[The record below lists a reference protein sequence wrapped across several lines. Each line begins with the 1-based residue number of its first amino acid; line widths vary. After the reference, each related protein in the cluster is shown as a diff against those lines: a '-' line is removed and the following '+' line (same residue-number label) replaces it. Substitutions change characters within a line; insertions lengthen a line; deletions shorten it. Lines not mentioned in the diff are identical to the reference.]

1 METGRKTSESP
12 HSFTPS
18 VKHLVWAL
26 LAGTVLVISG
36 TRDNEPPQ
44 PSAAQAF
51 AAPSAT
57 PTATPTAI
65 PPAAPRSTG
74 PVRATPGTSP
84 APAAPEHAGPAAPP
98 TVRPVWPP
106 MATTYFAPVPRTVPA
121 RTVPAR
127 TLPARTAPVAAPAVG
142 PLPPSDPVRL
152 RIPAL
157 RVDAPMTRLG
167 LDAAGALRPPPDD
180 NPLLAGWYGE
190 GTSPGSTGTAIT
202 AGHVDTRLGPGVFQ
216 KLGLLTKGAT
226 VEIVRADRR
235 TAVFTVDA
243 VEVYDKKGFPD
254 KKVYSHS
261 ERPEL
266 RVITCGGSYSKKTGY
281 RSNVVVYATL
291 TAVRS

>member
-1 METGRKTSESP
+1 M
-12 HSFTPS
+12 
-18 VKHLVWAL
+18 AL
-26 LAGTVLVISG
+26 
-36 TRDNEPPQ
+36 
-44 PSAAQAF
+44 
-51 AAPSAT
+51 
-57 PTATPTAI
+57 
-65 PPAAPRSTG
+65 
-74 PVRATPGTSP
+74 
-84 APAAPEHAGPAAPP
+84 
-98 TVRPVWPP
+98 
-106 MATTYFAPVPRTVPA
+106 TYFAPVPRPAPTRTAPARTVPTRTA
-121 RTVPAR
+121 PARTVPTRTVPAR
-127 TLPARTAPVAAPAVG
+127 TLPARAAPVAPPGVE

-190 GTSPGSTGTAIT
+190 GTSPGSKGTAVT

-226 VEIVRADRR
+226 VEIVRTDRR